1 MNLHDY
7 SSLND
12 SHYKH
17 TVVKH
22 VDFSAFRSITDM
34 ILVLFPSLVSEMGGK
49 ALNVQRYLRTRMDYC
64 NVISSLYVV
73 FVHDAALHHTHACSY
88 APYTTC
94 FTSQYS
100 YLSIRDIVMELKTP
114 LRIVLMAH
122 KYLSQQSYDI
132 WLKKM
137 KKNRVSWSDIQ
148 TVEFPSLRYDFTH
161 VLCCVVLLT
170 RV

>member
-1 MNLHDY
+1 
-7 SSLND
+7 
-12 SHYKH
+12 
-17 TVVKH
+17 
-22 VDFSAFRSITDM
+22 
-34 ILVLFPSLVSEMGGK
+34 
-49 ALNVQRYLRTRMDYC
+49 
-64 NVISSLYVV
+64 
-73 FVHDAALHHTHACSY
+73 
-88 APYTTC
+88 
-94 FTSQYS
+94 
-100 YLSIRDIVMELKTP
+100 MELKTP

-161 VLCCVVLLT
+161 VCCVVLLA